1 LPDCRGDHTS
11 INDLVTPVRHTG
23 GMTYSRDTKAISEFT
38 GEPVS
43 TWSEEWRI
51 ETEARTVLKMSKQ
64 ERDVFFNGRKDEN
77 GRSIDRGVIGI
88 RGLKAAEEIKAMMER
103 LQEARSRPK

>member
-1 LPDCRGDHTS
+1 
-11 INDLVTPVRHTG
+11 
-23 GMTYSRDTKAISEFT
+23 MTYSRDTEATSELT
-38 GEPVS
+38 GQTVS

-77 GRSIDRGVIGI
+77 GRTIDRGVVGI
-88 RGLKAAEEIKAMMER
+88 RGPKAVEDIKAMVER
-103 LQEARSRPK
+103 LQDARSRSK

>member
-1 LPDCRGDHTS
+1 
-11 INDLVTPVRHTG
+11 
-23 GMTYSRDTKAISEFT
+23 MTYFRDTTAISELT
-38 GEPVS
+38 GQPVD

-77 GRSIDRGVIGI
+77 GKTIDRGVVGI
-88 RGLKAAEEIKAMMER
+88 RGSKAAEEILATMRR
-103 LQEARSRPK
+103 LQEAREARK

>member
-1 LPDCRGDHTS
+1 MS
-11 INDLVTPVRHTG
+11 
-23 GMTYSRDTKAISEFT
+23 YSRDTKAVSEFT

-77 GRSIDRGVIGI
+77 GKTIDRGVVGI
-88 RGLKAAEEIKAMMER
+88 RGAKAAEEIKATMER
-103 LQEARSRPK
+103 LQEARTKPR

>member
-1 LPDCRGDHTS
+1 
-11 INDLVTPVRHTG
+11 
-23 GMTYSRDTKAISEFT
+23 MTYSRETTTISELT
-38 GEPVS
+38 GEAIS

-77 GRSIDRGVIGI
+77 GKTIDRGVVGI
-88 RGLKAAEEIKAMMER
+88 RGPQAAEAILETARR
-103 LQEARSRPK
+103 LQEARDAKR